1 MKAKGRGV
9 RNYIDDP
16 SGSHCQLGIHIY
28 SIEQER
34 ERGGERWGEI
44 YVNLIFIFFFLF
56 F

>member
-28 SIEQER
+28 SIEQEG
-34 ERGGERWGEI
+34 EGEREKERDGERDMQI
-44 YVNLIFIFFFLF
+44 
-56 F
+56 